1 MVLNAEMHE
10 ENYDTFQSQEGFRIG
25 LSARTTER
33 IAFTIL
39 RLSALIVAGFVLIIL
54 GYIIYNGYSAISIE
68 FLTEM
73 PRRMMT
79 QGGIFPAIVGTVLLI
94 IGSMA
99 VALPL
104 GIMAAIYLNEYAG
117 ESRTTWVIEMA
128 INNLAGTP
136 SVVFGLFGL
145 ALFVK
150 FFGFGPSLLASS
162 LTLSLL
168 IIPVIIRSSQEA
180 LIAVPN
186 EYRESSLALGISKW
200 QTIRHVVLPAAIPG
214 IVTGSIL
221 SIGRVAGETAPI
233 LLTGVAYFLP
243 RLPDSIYSQFMAL
256 PYHLFVL
263 ATAGTNIE
271 KTRPIQYGTALV
283 LLMIV
288 LSLNIIAVLIRKHYK
303 QKLKV

>member
-1 MVLNAEMHE
+1 MQGGLSM
-10 ENYDTFQSQEGFRIG
+10 G
-25 LSARTTER
+25 LSAKTSEK
-33 IAFTIL
+33 IAFAL
-39 RLSALIVAGFVLIIL
+39 LSLSAMTVAGFVVIIL
-54 GYIIYNGYSAISIE
+54 AYIIYNGYSAISIE

-73 PRRMMT
+73 PRMRMT
-79 QGGIFPAIVGTVLLI
+79 QGGIYPAIVGTVFLI

-99 VALPL
+99 VALPM

-117 ESRTTWVIEMA
+117 ENRTTWLIEMA

-150 FFGFGPSLLASS
+150 YFGFGSSLLSAS

-180 LIAVPN
+180 LITVPK
-186 EYRESSLALGISKW
+186 EYRDSSLALGISKW

-214 IVTGSIL
+214 IVTGAIL

-233 LLTGVAYFLP
+233 LLTGAAYFLP
-243 RLPDSIYSQFMAL
+243 RLPDSLSSQFMAL

-263 ATAGTNIE
+263 ATSGTNITQ
-271 KTRPIQYGTALV
+271 TRPLQYGTALV
-283 LLMIV
+283 LLIIV
-288 LSLNIIAVLIRKHYK
+288 LGLNVIAVLIRRHYR

>member
-1 MVLNAEMHE
+1 M
-10 ENYDTFQSQEGFRIG
+10 G
-25 LSARTTER
+25 LSSKTSEK
-33 IAFTIL
+33 IAFSLLTL
-39 RLSALIVAGFVLIIL
+39 ATLTVTGFVVVIL
-54 GYIIYNGYSAISIE
+54 FYIISNGYGVISIE

-79 QGGIFPAIVGTVLLI
+79 QGGIYPAIVGTIALI
-94 IGSMA
+94 IGSMI
-99 VALPL
+99 VALPM

-117 ESRTTWVIEMA
+117 ETRTTWLIEMA

-150 FFGFGPSLLASS
+150 YFGFGPSLLSSS
-162 LTLSLL
+162 LTLALL
-168 IIPVIIRSSQEA
+168 ILPVIIRATEEA
-180 LIAVPN
+180 LLTVPN
-186 EYRESSLALGISKW
+186 EYRESSLALGVSKW

-214 IVTGSIL
+214 IVTGSVL

-233 LLTGVAYFLP
+233 LFTGVAYFLP
-243 RLPDSIYSQFMAL
+243 RLPDSVYSQFMAL

-263 ATAGTNIE
+263 ATAGTNIA

-283 LLMIV
+283 LLLIV
-288 LSLNIIAVLIRKHYK
+288 LGLNLIAVLIRRHYRN
-303 QKLKV
+303 KLKI

>member
-1 MVLNAEMHE
+1 MELSSKVN
-10 ENYDTFQSQEGFRIG
+10 ENDPKSIRAQGGLSMG
-25 LSARTTER
+25 LSAKTSEK
-33 IAFTIL
+33 IAFAL
-39 RLSALIVAGFVLIIL
+39 LSLSAMTVAGFVVIIL
-54 GYIIYNGYSAISIE
+54 AYIIYNGYSAISVE

-73 PRRMMT
+73 PRMRMT
-79 QGGIFPAIVGTVLLI
+79 QGGIYPAIVGTVLLI

-99 VALPL
+99 VALPM

-117 ESRTTWVIEMA
+117 ENRTTWLIEMA

-150 FFGFGPSLLASS
+150 YFGFGSSLLSAS

-180 LIAVPN
+180 LITVPK
-186 EYRESSLALGISKW
+186 EYRESSLALGVSKW

-214 IVTGSIL
+214 IVTGVIL

-233 LLTGVAYFLP
+233 LLTGAAYFLP

-263 ATAGTNIE
+263 ATSGTNITQ
-271 KTRPIQYGTALV
+271 TRPLQYGTALV
-283 LLMIV
+283 LLIIV
-288 LSLNIIAVLIRKHYK
+288 LGLNIIAVLIRRHYR
-303 QKLKV
+303 QKLKI

>member
-1 MVLNAEMHE
+1 VELSSKVNQKDRKSIRMQGGLSM
-10 ENYDTFQSQEGFRIG
+10 G
-25 LSARTTER
+25 LSAKTSEK
-33 IAFTIL
+33 IAFAL
-39 RLSALIVAGFVLIIL
+39 LSLSAMTVAGFVVIIL
-54 GYIIYNGYSAISIE
+54 AYIIYNGYSAISVE

-73 PRRMMT
+73 PRMRMT
-79 QGGIFPAIVGTVLLI
+79 QGGIYPAIVGTVLLI

-99 VALPL
+99 VALPM

-117 ESRTTWVIEMA
+117 ENRTTWIIEMA

-150 FFGFGPSLLASS
+150 YFGFGSSLLSAS

-180 LIAVPN
+180 LITVPK
-186 EYRESSLALGISKW
+186 EYRDSSLALGISKW

-214 IVTGSIL
+214 IVTGAIL

-233 LLTGVAYFLP
+233 LLTGAAYFLP
-243 RLPDSIYSQFMAL
+243 RLPDSISSQFMAL

-263 ATAGTNIE
+263 ATSGTSITQ
-271 KTRPIQYGTALV
+271 TRPLQYGTALV
-283 LLMIV
+283 LLIIV
-288 LSLNIIAVLIRKHYK
+288 LGLNVIAVLIRRHYR

>member
-1 MVLNAEMHE
+1 MGLNARTSEKVA
-10 ENYDTFQSQEGFRIG
+10 FALLS
-25 LSARTTER
+25 LSAVA
-33 IAFTIL
+33 IA
-39 RLSALIVAGFVLIIL
+39 AFVVIIL
-54 GYIIYNGYSAISIE
+54 AYIIYNGYSAISIE

-73 PRRMMT
+73 PRMMMT
-79 QGGIFPAIVGTVLLI
+79 EGGIYPAIIGTTLLI

-99 VALPL
+99 VALPM
-104 GIMAAIYLNEYAG
+104 GIMAAVYLNEYAV
-117 ESRTTWVIEMA
+117 ENRTTWLIEMA

-150 FFGFGPSLLASS
+150 YFGFGSSLLSS
-162 LTLSLL
+162 CLTLSLL
-168 IIPVIIRSSQEA
+168 IIPVIIRSTQEA
-180 LIAVPN
+180 LIAVPK
-186 EYRESSLALGISKW
+186 EYRESSLALGVSKW
-200 QTIRHVVLPAAIPG
+200 QTIKHVVLPAAIPG

-263 ATAGTNIE
+263 ATSGTSIAQ
-271 KTRPIQYGTALV
+271 TRSIQYGTALV
-283 LLMIV
+283 LLIIV
-288 LSLNIIAVLIRKHYK
+288 LGLNIIAVLIRSHYR
-303 QKLKV
+303 QKLKI

>member
-1 MVLNAEMHE
+1 M
-10 ENYDTFQSQEGFRIG
+10 G
-25 LSARTTER
+25 LSSKMSEK
-33 IAFTIL
+33 IAFSLLTL
-39 RLSALIVAGFVLIIL
+39 AALTVAGFVIIIL
-54 GYIIYNGYSAISIE
+54 FYIISNGYEAISIE

-79 QGGIFPAIVGTVLLI
+79 QGGIYPAIIGTIALI
-94 IGSMA
+94 IGSMI
-99 VALPL
+99 VALPM

-117 ESRTTWVIEMA
+117 ETRTTWLIEMA

-150 FFGFGPSLLASS
+150 YFGFGPSILSAS
-162 LTLSLL
+162 LTLALL
-168 IIPVIIRSSQEA
+168 ILPVIIRATEEA
-180 LIAVPN
+180 LITVPK
-186 EYRESSLALGISKW
+186 EYRESSLALGVSKW
-200 QTIRHVVLPAAIPG
+200 QTIRHVVLPASIPG
-214 IVTGSIL
+214 IVTGSVL

-233 LLTGVAYFLP
+233 LFTGAAYFLP

-263 ATAGTNIE
+263 ATAGTNIA

-283 LLMIV
+283 LLLIV
-288 LSLNIIAVLIRKHYK
+288 LGLNLIAVLIRRHYRN
-303 QKLKV
+303 KLKI

>member
-1 MVLNAEMHE
+1 MKLNA
-10 ENYDTFQSQEGFRIG
+10 
-25 LSARTTER
+25 RTSEK
-33 IAFTIL
+33 IAFAL
-39 RLSALIVAGFVLIIL
+39 LSLAALIVAGFVLMIL
-54 GYIIYNGYSAISIE
+54 AYIIYYGYSAISVE

-73 PRRMMT
+73 PKRMMT
-79 QGGIFPAIVGTVLLI
+79 QGGIYPAIVGTLI
-94 IGSMA
+94 LIVGSMA
-99 VALPL
+99 VALPM

-117 ESRTTWVIEMA
+117 ENRTTWLIEMA

-150 FFGFGPSLLASS
+150 YFGFGSSILSAS

-168 IIPVIIRSSQEA
+168 IIPVIIRSSEEA

-186 EYRESSLALGISKW
+186 EYRESSLALGVSKW
-200 QTIRHVVLPAAIPG
+200 QTIRHVVLPAAVPG

-233 LLTGVAYFLP
+233 LLTGAAYYLTK
-243 RLPDSIYSQFMAL
+243 LPDSIHSQFMAL

-263 ATAGTNIE
+263 ATAGTNIA
-271 KTRPIQYGTALV
+271 KTRPLQYGTALV

-288 LSLNIIAVLIRKHYK
+288 LGLNIIAVLIRRHYR
-303 QKLKV
+303 QKLKI